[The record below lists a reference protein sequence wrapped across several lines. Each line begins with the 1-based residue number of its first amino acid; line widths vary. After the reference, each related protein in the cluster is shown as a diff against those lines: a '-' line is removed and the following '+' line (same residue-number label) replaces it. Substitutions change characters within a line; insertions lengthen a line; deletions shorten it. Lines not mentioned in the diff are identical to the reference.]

1 MSDAEVKGAI
11 ISALKDM
18 SYEGWASRAII
29 TTGVGKLNNE
39 TNNNKGEGKE

>member
-1 MSDAEVKGAI
+1 MTDAEVKGAI
-11 ISALKDM
+11 ISALENI
-18 SYEGWASRAII
+18 SSEEWNNIAII